1 MQVSNLRL
9 LYFKICQGSGV
20 RDSLLLLGK
29 LGGNTKFVLQEKS
42 KYIFLK
48 KYNII
53 LIFRENLRKQNEVS

>member
-29 LGGNTKFVLQEKS
+29 LGGNTEFVLQEKS

-53 LIFRENLRKQNEVS
+53 LIFRENLRK

>member
-29 LGGNTKFVLQEKS
+29 LGGNTEFVLQEKS

-48 KYNII
+48 KYNIT
-53 LIFRENLRKQNEVS
+53 LIFRENLRK

>member
-29 LGGNTKFVLQEKS
+29 LGGNTKFVL
-42 KYIFLK
+42 
-48 KYNII
+48 
-53 LIFRENLRKQNEVS
+53 